1 MSTLTIVLSV
11 VYVILALILITAVML
26 QEGKSAGLGTLS
38 GSNSDTFWGKNKT
51 YSLEGQL
58 EKFTKILAVLF
69 IVLAVVLVVLIK

>member
-38 GSNSDTFWGKNKT
+38 GSNSDTFWGKNKA

>member
-11 VYVILALILITAVML
+11 VYVILALILITAVLL